1 MLDQEC
7 EVEVLLIIWAR
18 WFQSI
23 NVDGLGYSKRSVLHI
38 LAKEGPAAMS
48 AARESSCRSN
58 NIPDNPIAE
67 MVESWLT
74 NLTKVEVGAIICRYV
89 YDFHAEIAARHLGIG
104 VTKYKT
110 SIDQI
115 RMYIQGRIDQSVS

>member
-1 MLDQEC
+1 MLAQEC
-7 EVEVLLIIWAR
+7 DVEVLLITWAR

-23 NVDGLGYSKRSVLHI
+23 HINELGYSKRSVLHR
-38 LAKEGPAAMS
+38 LTQEGPAAMS

-58 NIPDNPIAE
+58 KIPDNPIAE

-74 NLTKVEVGAIICRYV
+74 NLTKVEVEAIICRYV
-89 YDFHAEIAARHLGIG
+89 YDFPVEVAARHLGIG

-115 RMYIQGRIDQSVS
+115 RMYIKGRIDQAVS